1 MIFGR
6 SVRSTEQS
14 LKLSNLDAFLYS
26 LMVGAGESYLPA
38 YSLSIGMGEAFAGI
52 LASLPLVSGALLQ
65 LVTPRLLHKV
75 HSHKYWVVLSTAL
88 QATAFLPLIYFSAT
102 RAPNFWIMFF
112 ILTLYWGAGFSAG
125 SAWNFWMGQLV
136 PENRSSKFF
145 SVRNRIQQFGILF
158 GIVGGGVALH
168 NKVSLGPFT
177 SVFTMLFVFAFI
189 CRLTSSLVLSRKM
202 YQSEWVLKDQVHRLR
217 DSWKVFWSGKHKK
230 RFFAYLV
237 PYQIAVYVSSPFVT
251 PYMLAQMKMN
261 YGQYM
266 GAIAALMV
274 GKIISLSIMQSL
286 KGNFDGFKVMIAGLL
301 LVSPLPALWAVSES
315 YYYVVALQIM
325 SGMGWAC
332 FENGLSLVF
341 FKDLRQDEKV
351 PVITIYNLLNS
362 LAIIIGT
369 FFGARVLSA
378 FGAEKTVY
386 WSLFAGGALLR
397 VIFCIPVVKQS
408 RNWKKISDQEHEAVL
423 KAS

>member
-1 MIFGR
+1 MLFGQ

-52 LASLPLVSGALLQ
+52 LASLPLVSGAVLQ
-65 LVTPRLLHKV
+65 LMTPRLLHRV

-88 QATAFLPLIYFSAT
+88 QAMAFLPLIYFSAT
-102 RAPNFWIMFF
+102 RAPNFWVLFF

-136 PENRSSKFF
+136 PENSSSKYF
-145 SVRNRIQQFGILF
+145 SFRNRVQQIGILL

-168 NKVSLGPFT
+168 NKVAIGPFT
-177 SVFTMLFVFAFI
+177 SVFTLLFVFAFV
-189 CRLTSSLVLSRKM
+189 CRLTSTLVLSKKM

-217 DSWKVFWSGKHKK
+217 DSWKVFWRGQHKK
-230 RFFAYLV
+230 KFFTYLV
-237 PYQIAVYVSSPFVT
+237 PFQIAVYISSPFVT

-274 GKIISLSIMQSL
+274 GKIISLSIMQRL
-286 KGNFDGFKVMIAGLL
+286 KGNFDGFKVMIAGLV
-301 LVSPLPALWAVSES
+301 LVSPLPALWALSEG
-315 YYYVVALQIM
+315 YYYVVALQIV

-351 PVITIYNLLNS
+351 PVLTIYNLLNS

-369 FFGARVLSA
+369 SLGAKFL
-378 FGAEKTVY
+378 GILGEEKSVY
-386 WSLFAGGALLR
+386 WGLFAGGALLR

-408 RNWKKISDQEHEAVL
+408 RAWKRISAQEHERNL